1 MSQILI
7 GGCGSSG
14 TTLLRKMING
24 HRNII
29 CGPEMSVFDRPVMYD
44 ESLDYLYTLWRAQDF
59 DPLDKGCIFPLRIQN
74 RHTAD
79 LSYCGFV
86 NENHGKFYHEP
97 DEVGKMFDQ
106 CSNIMDFLELF
117 FREYAEKKGMKRWA
131 EKTPNNIFCADKWLR
146 AFPDGKFINL
156 IRDGRDVVLSMNW
169 RRKIPV
175 YIAIYRWIASINKY
189 NEIKMDREI
198 ESRVLTVRYED
209 LVTDT
214 GFELELICE
223 FLGEDFDHDML
234 DYWKKDSDEPENDLK
249 YGTQPVFADSI
260 GKWKTDKDYDRT
272 ILDQIMIGIKPQLE
286 SVGYEIE

>member
-117 FREYAEKKGMKRWA
+117 FREYAEKKGD
-131 EKTPNNIFCADKWLR
+131 EKV
-146 AFPDGKFINL
+146 
-156 IRDGRDVVLSMNW
+156 GR
-169 RRKIPV
+169 
-175 YIAIYRWIASINKY
+175 
-189 NEIKMDREI
+189 
-198 ESRVLTVRYED
+198 
-209 LVTDT
+209 
-214 GFELELICE
+214 
-223 FLGEDFDHDML
+223 
-234 DYWKKDSDEPENDLK
+234 ENA
-249 YGTQPVFADSI
+249 Q
-260 GKWKTDKDYDRT
+260 
-272 ILDQIMIGIKPQLE
+272 
-286 SVGYEIE
+286 